1 MIWSLLL
8 ACQAPVT
15 VDWTLLDA
23 VHGEARGGVEL
34 AWRTEEARCERVATA
49 DADGQL
55 SVELC
60 PGVAY
65 DVVTTAPE
73 VRLWPE
79 VRGVAEALGGTVEVL
94 DRADGVALIGGGTVP
109 LTDAVDVR
117 RVAPKGHEG
126 GLAVP
131 AVLPVVLPT
140 LGARQGLFLPTAS
153 ASTLQAVP
161 VLPTDTMPL
170 AKGGPLQPWYALGAT
185 VDGEGVVEAVPAAT
199 PSQRREVPGGVVW
212 TGLPPGTYALWD
224 GTADRVPLLR
234 VE

>member
-1 MIWSLLL
+1 MIWTLLL
-8 ACQAPVT
+8 ACQQPVV

-55 SVELC
+55 SVGLC

-79 VRGVAEALGGTVEVL
+79 VRGIAEALGGTVEVL
-94 DRADGVALIGGGTVP
+94 DQSDGVALVGGGTVP
-109 LTDAVDVR
+109 LLETVDVR
-117 RVAPKGHEG
+117 RVEPRGHEG

-131 AVLPVVLPT
+131 AVLPVVLPI
-140 LGARQGLFLPTAS
+140 LGARQGLFLPTGVAG
-153 ASTLQAVP
+153 TLQAVP
-161 VLPTDTMPL
+161 VVPTDTMRL
-170 AKGGPLQPWYALGAT
+170 AVGGPLQPWYALGAQ
-185 VDGEGVVEAVPAAT
+185 VDDKGVVEAVPSAIPT
-199 PSQRREVPGGVVW
+199 HRRDVPGGVVW

-224 GTADRVPLLR
+224 GATDRTALLR